1 MYFIARIDGVWA
13 FFRAYVW
20 GGFGKKSYFFLKF
33 VCDMQPL
40 LCVPGDWIKERDGE
54 KGGQKNMQHACMCA
68 CACACFPL
76 SPAVQSTVSVM
87 YPRAL
92 PASQKG
98 ACAFTDNTYG
108 LRSQEGGKLELSD
121 VTVLDF
127 TGGFVYAEFREPRPP
142 AISTYPGLFSKVCLI
157 AVV

>member
-1 MYFIARIDGVWA
+1 MHVCVHARVLA
-13 FFRAYVW
+13 
-20 GGFGKKSYFFLKF
+20 S
-33 VCDMQPL
+33 
-40 LCVPGDWIKERDGE
+40 
-54 KGGQKNMQHACMCA
+54 
-68 CACACFPL
+68 L

-98 ACAFTDNTYG
+98 ACAYTGNTYG

-157 AVV
+157 TIV